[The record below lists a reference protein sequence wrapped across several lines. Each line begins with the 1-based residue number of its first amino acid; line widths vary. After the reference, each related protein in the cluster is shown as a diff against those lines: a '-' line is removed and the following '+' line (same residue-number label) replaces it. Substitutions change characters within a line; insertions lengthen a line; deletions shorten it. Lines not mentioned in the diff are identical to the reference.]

1 MRHIGQY
8 ETSTPVIQ
16 DFPPPIEDT
25 PQFVNPPENGYLP
38 PVLYPPLDNPPL
50 QDELPPSPPSLYQA
64 PPPVM
69 KILNMSCIL
78 DTSFK
83 TLVKIDS
90 KTGVQ
95 PVMEGKEGCIIRT
108 SAPAVYAIEIEDVRR
123 MSECG
128 VRRCAPGVAT
138 KANMCAT
145 LRIPTIKGLRL
156 PEDVTMTLQCT
167 PRDSVVSHTKHIRLG
182 PTSTKNTI
190 VASGGGNYNFD
201 SHIFLMRKSPGS
213 NNFDQ
218 LLQTGSVVQLGE
230 EMLLRTKIQEGD
242 GWKYSRMGPVI
253 IRNEKSKKH
262 VTLVE
267 ENGCRSPGIRSV
279 CPFHPKQLNP
289 LDNILYFRAFLFDDS
304 AKGDDMILSVRMT
317 GCLHAQDCF
326 RNNICEDSTFGSPH
340 RLKRDINEKF
350 NETTKWESVL
360 QFKVVMSP
368 QTETKPPVESYTTK
382 DNQYSLPSVFVI
394 VLLIVLLLLV
404 FFLTL
409 ILSFRLYFTHLGS

>member
-1 MRHIGQY
+1 MCVGDISERGY
-8 ETSTPVIQ
+8 VY
-16 DFPPPIEDT
+16 
-25 PQFVNPPENGYLP
+25 PQPNPP
-38 PVLYPPLDNPPL
+38 V
-50 QDELPPSPPSLYQA
+50 QFDEPTKQRLPPSSPIPSNRQSSPTRRTAPSPPTLYQA

-95 PVMEGKEGCIIRT
+95 PVMEGKEGCITRT

-145 LRIPTIKGLRL
+145 LRIPTVKGLRL
-156 PEDVTMTLQCT
+156 PEDVTMTLQCA
-167 PRDSVVSHTKHIRLG
+167 PRDSVVSHTKHLRLG
-182 PTSTKNTI
+182 PTTVNKGRSTKNTI
-190 VASGGGNYNFD
+190 IASGGGNYNFD

-242 GWKYSRMGPVI
+242 GNV
-253 IRNEKSKKH
+253 
-262 VTLVE
+262 
-267 ENGCRSPGIRSV
+267 
-279 CPFHPKQLNP
+279 
-289 LDNILYFRAFLFDDS
+289 
-304 AKGDDMILSVRMT
+304 
-317 GCLHAQDCF
+317 
-326 RNNICEDSTFGSPH
+326 NN
-340 RLKRDINEKF
+340 
-350 NETTKWESVL
+350 
-360 QFKVVMSP
+360 
-368 QTETKPPVESYTTK
+368 
-382 DNQYSLPSVFVI
+382 
-394 VLLIVLLLLV
+394 LLI
-404 FFLTL
+404 
-409 ILSFRLYFTHLGS
+409 RPGK